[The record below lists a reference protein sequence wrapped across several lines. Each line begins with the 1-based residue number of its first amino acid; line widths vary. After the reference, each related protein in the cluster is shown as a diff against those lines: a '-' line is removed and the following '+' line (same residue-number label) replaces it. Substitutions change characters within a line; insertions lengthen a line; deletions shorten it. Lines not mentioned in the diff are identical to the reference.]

1 VVAQPVGA
9 GDPGRILF
17 AGLFLMS
24 GFGHLTQTDAMA
36 GYAESKG
43 VPSARA
49 AVVGSGVLIVV
60 GGLMVLLGVWADL
73 GALLLV
79 VFLVPTAVLMHGPW
93 KAADDQEK
101 QMEQVQFLKDLSLA
115 GTALVLFALFAAL
128 PDLGLM
134 VTGPLFDSVWG

>member
-1 VVAQPVGA
+1 MDVVVLI
-9 GDPGRILF
+9 GRLLF
-17 AGLFLMS
+17 AGLFLMN

-36 GYAESKG
+36 GYAEAKG

-49 AVVGSGVLIVV
+49 TVTASGVLIIV

-79 VFLVPTAVLMHGPW
+79 VFLVPTALLMHGPW

-115 GTALVLFALFAAL
+115 GAALILFALFSAL

-134 VTGPLFDSVWG
+134 ITGPVFDGLWG